1 MPDHARKTLQWH
13 QWFAGIGPFLQLFDR
28 DVIQRLTSGAIRE
41 QRTWDV
47 DHVRRTRALVNQ
59 RRAAALAERAP
70 GLGRRI
76 VEASDHVI
84 ARDDAKTLAPAS
96 DIGRIR
102 RAMRAAAGGRMIVP
116 GPARRH
122 VDLESDIATEALSP
136 GDPRGFCWLCHQAI
150 AP

>member
-76 VEASDHVI
+76 VEASDLVL
-84 ARDDAKTLAPAS
+84 ARGDTKTLAPAS

-102 RAMRAAAGGRMIVP
+102 RAMRAAAGGRMVVP

-122 VDLESDIATEALSP
+122 VDLKGDIAAETPASRNP
-136 GDPRGFCWLCHQAI
+136 CSFSWLCH
-150 AP
+150 